1 MALLK
6 GNQASIRVGA
16 NAVLECQSWSLD
28 LGNEFVDTTSF
39 GDTAREQ
46 TPTFQTWSGKASGKY
61 DITDTNGQLALQ
73 TAVLGASTVDMRCY
87 VDATHYYHGDA
98 YVSAAIG
105 AAVDGIVEISWDF
118 TPASAITYH

>member
-6 GNQASIRVGA
+6 GNAASIRVGT

-28 LGNEFVDTTSF
+28 LGSEYVDTTSF

-46 TPTFQTWSGKASGKY
+46 TPTFQTWSGKAEGKY

-73 TAVLGASTVDMRCY
+73 TAVLGQSTVDMRCY
-87 VDATHYYHGDA
+87 VSATLYYQATA
-98 YVSAAIG
+98 YVSASIG
-105 AAVDGIVEISWDF
+105 AAVDGIVEISWEF
-118 TPASAITYH
+118 TPAGPVSYH

>member
-6 GNQASIRVGA
+6 GNAASIRVGT

-28 LGNEFVDTTSF
+28 LGNEF

-46 TPTFQTWSGKASGKY
+46 TPTFQTWSGKAEGKY

-73 TAVLGASTVDMRCY
+73 TAVLGQSTVDMRCY

-105 AAVDGIVEISWDF
+105 AAVDG
-118 TPASAITYH
+118 